1 MAIRD
6 MSESVRIEKEIL
18 RKCRALAKEEGRLLT
33 FVLSRMLEIAL
44 ADIVAKR
51 REIAK

>member
-44 ADIVAKR
+44 VEIVSKR
-51 REIAK
+51 KQIGR